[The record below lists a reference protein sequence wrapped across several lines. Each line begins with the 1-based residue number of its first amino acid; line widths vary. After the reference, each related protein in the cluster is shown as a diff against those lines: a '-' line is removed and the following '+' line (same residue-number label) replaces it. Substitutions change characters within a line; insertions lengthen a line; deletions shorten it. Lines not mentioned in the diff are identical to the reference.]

1 MVEEKMSIDLIM
13 NGLQQGSILAIIA
26 YGIMI
31 PFRFLDFADL
41 TADGAYPLGGAICA
55 FCISNG
61 IHSLVAIP
69 CSMICAGIMGICTAL
84 INLKFRVNSMLAGII
99 LSTMAYSVNLRIMGK
114 PNIALFDCG
123 GLFDANISINMLII
137 TTLLAVCMIP
147 FAIFL
152 RTNFGLRFRAVGLN
166 PNFAKQQGI
175 SIEKYTIFGLFVAG
189 SMFGLA
195 GSLIVQLQNYMDV
208 GIGVGILIHG
218 LASLMIGEAMIGN
231 ASLNRQLL
239 APLLGALVYQQV
251 QGTALS
257 LGLAPSDLKFFT
269 GTIVL
274 LVIAFQKGGENA
286 SVTKNRIL

>member
-1 MVEEKMSIDLIM
+1 
-13 NGLQQGSILAIIA
+13 
-26 YGIMI
+26 
-31 PFRFLDFADL
+31 
-41 TADGAYPLGGAICA
+41 
-55 FCISNG
+55 
-61 IHSLVAIP
+61 
-69 CSMICAGIMGICTAL
+69 MICAGIMGICTAL

-123 GLFDANISINMLII
+123 ELFDANIANNMLII
-137 TTLLAVCMIP
+137 TILLASCVIP

-152 RTNFGLRFRAVGLN
+152 RTDFGLRLRAVGLN
-166 PNFAKQQGI
+166 QNFAKQHGI

-189 SMFGLA
+189 AMFGLA

-218 LASLMIGEAMIGN
+218 LASLMIGEAIIGN
-231 ASLNRQLL
+231 VTLSRQLL

-251 QGTALS
+251 QGVALS

-269 GTIVL
+269 GSIVL
-274 LVIAFQKGGENA
+274 FVIALKKMEG
-286 SVTKNRIL
+286 KNV

>member
-1 MVEEKMSIDLIM
+1 M
-13 NGLQQGSILAIIA
+13 NGLQQGLVLAIIA

-55 FCISNG
+55 ICISNG
-61 IHSLVAIP
+61 VHPAIAIP
-69 CSMICAGIMGICTAL
+69 CSMICAGGMGVCTSL
-84 INLKFRVNSMLAGII
+84 IYLKLRVNSMLAGII
-99 LSTMAYSVNLRIMGK
+99 MSTMAYSVNLRIMGR

-123 GLFDANISINMLII
+123 ELFDANIVDNMLII
-137 TTLLAVCMIP
+137 CALLTCCVVP

-152 RTNFGLRFRAVGLN
+152 RTDFGLRFRAVGLN
-166 PNFAKQQGI
+166 QNLAKQRGI
-175 SIEKYTIFGLFVAG
+175 SIEKYTIFGLFIACAI
-189 SMFGLA
+189 FGLA
-195 GSLIVQLQNYMDV
+195 GSLIVQLQSYMDV

-218 LASLMIGEAMIGN
+218 LASLMIGEAFIGN
-231 ASLNRQLL
+231 STLNRQLL

-251 QGTALS
+251 QGAALS

-274 LVIAFQKGGENA
+274 LVIAIKRRK
-286 SVTKNRIL
+286 KNGTSRE

>member
-1 MVEEKMSIDLIM
+1 MSADLII
-13 NGLQQGSILAIIA
+13 NGLQQGLILAIIA

-55 FCISNG
+55 VCMSCG
-61 IHSLVAIP
+61 IHPAIAIP
-69 CSMICAGIMGICTAL
+69 CSMFCAGIMGTCTAL
-84 INLKFRVNSMLAGII
+84 IHLKFRVNSMLAGII

-123 GLFDANISINMLII
+123 GLFGANIISNMLVI
-137 TTLLAVCMIP
+137 TVLMAGCVIP
-147 FAIFL
+147 FAVFL
-152 RTNFGLRFRAVGLN
+152 RTDFGLRFRAVGLN
-166 PNFAKQQGI
+166 LNFAKQQGV
-175 SIEKYTIFGLFVAG
+175 SIEKYTMFGLFAAC

-195 GSLIVQLQNYMDV
+195 GSLIVQLQSYMDV

-218 LASLMIGEAMIGN
+218 LASLMVGEAMIGN
-231 ASLNRQLL
+231 ATLNRQLL

-251 QGTALS
+251 QGIALS

-269 GTIVL
+269 GSIVL
-274 LVIAFQKGGENA
+274 LVIALKKVKSA
-286 SVTKNRIL
+286 